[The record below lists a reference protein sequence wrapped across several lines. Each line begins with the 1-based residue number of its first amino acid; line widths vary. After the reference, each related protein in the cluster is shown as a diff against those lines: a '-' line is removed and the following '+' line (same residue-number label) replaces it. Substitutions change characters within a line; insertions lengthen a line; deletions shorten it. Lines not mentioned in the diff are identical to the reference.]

1 MAIIK
6 IIKKGKCNMIKNL
19 TLSLIAIVVLSSSA
33 IAETYPAYGP
43 DSYKALHDSDTTDTS
58 EYKTQN
64 TGGYIGIGYSYVT
77 TSVEGST
84 NQRDI
89 AVEVNNNGLSIL
101 GGYIF
106 NENFAIEGRFTTWE
120 YDLYPGGDI
129 FDIPN
134 IALYLKPMYPIA
146 SNVNVYGLIGFGH
159 FLDDYADDGL
169 QWGIGGEFAI
179 NNDLYLF
186 VDYTRLISDSETIS
200 QSGYTFDV
208 DATLDAFTF
217 GIKHHF

>member
-1 MAIIK
+1 M
-6 IIKKGKCNMIKNL
+6 KNL
-19 TLSLIAIVVLSSSA
+19 TLSIIAMLAMGTSVM
-33 IAETYPAYGP
+33 AETYPAYGP

-77 TSVEGST
+77 KSVEGST
-84 NQRDI
+84 NQIDI

-106 NENFAIEGRFTTWE
+106 NENLALEGRFTTWE
-120 YDLYPGGDI
+120 EDLSYGLDSVYSS
-129 FDIPN
+129 N
-134 IALYLKPMYPIA
+134 IAFYLKPMYPIA
-146 SNVNVYGLIGFGH
+146 SNVNIYGLIGFGH
-159 FLDDYADDGL
+159 FINFNADDGL
-169 QWGIGGEFAI
+169 QWGLGGEFAI